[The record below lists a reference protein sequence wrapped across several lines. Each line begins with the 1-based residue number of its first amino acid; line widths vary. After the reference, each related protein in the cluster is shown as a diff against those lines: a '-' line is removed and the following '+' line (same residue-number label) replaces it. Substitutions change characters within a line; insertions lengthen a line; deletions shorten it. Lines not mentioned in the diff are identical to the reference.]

1 MKKKLGMAR
10 ALEIAGLPLDGTHHR
25 GIDDARNMAKLM
37 PYILGKKI
45 VSNRNLARIKRL
57 PTAGRP

>member
-1 MKKKLGMAR
+1 MAR